1 MDNID
6 NPELYFQTK
15 LYTGDGSATQA
26 QTFDGSED
34 MQPDWVWI
42 KSRSNAEAH
51 SLTDS
56 VRGVTKW
63 LESNSTAAEQT
74 NANTM
79 KAFGTDGFSVG
90 LAGSVGDTGQTYVAW
105 CWKAGTTSGITTNG
119 ATTITPSP
127 YSFNADAGFAILKYA
142 GNGTAGAKVAH
153 GMGKVPKFII
163 TKRIDEGA
171 ESWTS
176 YTSVTGNTKFINF
189 NSTGAPG
196 TATNR
201 WNDTDPDTVN
211 FTLGSE
217 GSVNAS
223 GQPLMAW
230 CFADVQGYQKV
241 GSYTGN
247 ANADGT
253 FVYTGF
259 SPSFVMARITSGTGN
274 VNIFDIKRTDS
285 GGGNI
290 IDKRI
295 KANSTAAEID
305 GTANQVDFLA
315 NGFKWR
321 GTDDDTNISGGT
333 FVYLAIAKSPF
344 VNSSGVPNNAR

>member
-1 MDNID
+1 
-6 NPELYFQTK
+6 
-15 LYTGDGSATQA
+15 
-26 QTFDGSED
+26 
-34 MQPDWVWI
+34 
-42 KSRSNAEAH
+42 
-51 SLTDS
+51 
-56 VRGVTKW
+56 
-63 LESNSTAAEQT
+63 
-74 NANTM
+74 
-79 KAFGTDGFSVG
+79 
-90 LAGSVGDTGQTYVAW
+90 
-105 CWKAGTTSGITTNG
+105 
-119 ATTITPSP
+119 
-127 YSFNADAGFAILKYA
+127 
-142 GNGTAGAKVAH
+142 
-153 GMGKVPKFII
+153 
-163 TKRIDEGA
+163 
-171 ESWTS
+171 
-176 YTSVTGNTKFINF
+176 
-189 NSTGAPG
+189 
-196 TATNR
+196 
-201 WNDTDPDTVN
+201 
-211 FTLGSE
+211 
-217 GSVNAS
+217 
-223 GQPLMAW
+223 MAW

>member
-1 MDNID
+1 MAYTTID

-105 CWKAGTTSGITTNG
+105 CWKGGTTSGITTNG

-223 GQPLMAW
+223 SQPLMAW
-230 CFADVQGYQKV
+230 CFADCQGYQKC
-241 GSYTGN
+241 GSFTGN
-247 ANADGT
+247 NNANGV
-253 FVYTGF
+253 FVYCGF
-259 SPSFVMARITSGTGN
+259 RPAMVIIRATDTSSSYMWDNKRSPFNEMNKSLAANTTDPEETS
-274 VNIFDIKRTDS
+274 R
-285 GGGNI
+285 
-290 IDKRI
+290 
-295 KANSTAAEID
+295 EID
-305 GTANQVDFLA
+305 FLS
-315 NGFKWR
+315 NGFKCREAR
-321 GTDDDTNISGGT
+321 GSHNDAGD
-333 FVYLAIAKSPF
+333 FVFYAVAEAPL
-344 VNSSGVPNNAR
+344 VNSNGVPNNAR